1 MQTEKFLRREE
12 FDLLL
17 ATAKD
22 DRERCVLYLLA
33 GVGLRVYEMCAARV
47 EDINFDRSYLHIP
60 ESSAKGGKARTVVL
74 IPEVVEA
81 LQAHLAG
88 RDQGWILPSY
98 AGDHLT
104 PRRVQYILD
113 SIAKKAGIDRR
124 IHPHLLRHSH
134 AVWALDSGISV
145 YDLQKQLGHSSILT
159 TAIYLESAP
168 GHRRD
173 SYIKSG
179 LLSH

>member
-1 MQTEKFLRREE
+1 
-12 FDLLL
+12 
-17 ATAKD
+17 
-22 DRERCVLYLLA
+22 
-33 GVGLRVYEMCAARV
+33 MCCIRA
-47 EDINFDRSYLHIP
+47 EHIDFNKSYLHVP
-60 ESSAKGGKARTVVL
+60 GSNTKGGKARTVALV
-74 IPEVVEA
+74 PEVLA
-81 LQAHLAG
+81 SLQAHLAG

-124 IHPHLLRHSH
+124 VHPHLLRHSH

-168 GHRRD
+168 SHRRD
-173 SYIKSG
+173 AYIKSG